1 VLLAEINL
9 HPSKK
14 SEIGLRLLNVG
25 IEEVSRFLI
34 ACSKSAATVRS
45 RPIPCCGSQF
55 ATDRKPQGSR
65 QALTETA
72 LRPSAVNCRRS
83 NLFHKD
89 VSHFA
94 HLCRRCRNIVL
105 TEPVQTDKCVN
116 RSQVPFVRRLVGG
129 DP

>member
-1 VLLAEINL
+1 MQQKRGHCQVQAHPLLREPVRYRSKTPGQ
-9 HPSKK
+9 PSGADRNRPQAVRREL
-14 SEIGLRLLNVG
+14 SEI
-25 IEEVSRFLI
+25 
-34 ACSKSAATVRS
+34 
-45 RPIPCCGSQF
+45 
-55 ATDRKPQGSR
+55 KP
-65 QALTETA
+65 
-72 LRPSAVNCRRS
+72 
-83 NLFHKD
+83 FHKE